1 MHFWCRFGTQ
11 GRLSLAEKQLLWKT
25 AAGRLGFRRPQFSLW
40 VLDTTSKCKL
50 ISLLPLSP
58 GFCNLH
64 KKKKK
69 FKTGKKQSL
78 QFQRLESQKKKETR
92 NFKDRKLCYSSNK
105 DQHNPQIHESSKN
118 LAQLKYTRNQ
128 HDFEQVNIQLLISL
142 SIK

>member
-64 KKKKK
+64 KKKKSLK
-69 FKTGKKQSL
+69 LAKSRACSFKGWSL
-78 QFQRLESQKKKETR
+78 RRKKKPEILRIESCVTALIKISIIPR
-92 NFKDRKLCYSSNK
+92 FMKAAKIWHSSNIPEINMTLNK
-105 DQHNPQIHESSKN
+105 
-118 LAQLKYTRNQ
+118 
-128 HDFEQVNIQLLISL
+128 
-142 SIK
+142 SIYSF